1 MIESAR
7 GVHALL
13 VQDVVDRKVIK
24 QVRFLLSVQRTV
36 HACYVMELD
45 TQSLTNT

>member
-24 QVRFLLSVQRTV
+24 QVRLLM
-36 HACYVMELD
+36 CIMCIMI
-45 TQSLTNT
+45 

>member
-24 QVRFLLSVQRTV
+24 QVRLLL
-36 HACYVMELD
+36 CLLCVMCFML
-45 TQSLTNT
+45 